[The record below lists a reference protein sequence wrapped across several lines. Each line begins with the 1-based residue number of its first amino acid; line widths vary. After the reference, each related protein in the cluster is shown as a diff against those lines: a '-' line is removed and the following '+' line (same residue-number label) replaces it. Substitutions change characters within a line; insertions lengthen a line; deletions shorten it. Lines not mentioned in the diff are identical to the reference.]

1 MNSRSFEVD
10 RVEPEPTVNT
20 PRSAAWLEPLL
31 SEAPVPV
38 REAKF
43 EAIGG
48 AGVGSHENMGP
59 DILREI
65 DRPV

>member
-10 RVEPEPTVNT
+10 RIEPERTVNT

-31 SEAPVPV
+31 SRAPVPL

-43 EAIGG
+43 EAIGR
-48 AGVGSHENMGP
+48 AGSVHTKT
-59 DILREI
+59 
-65 DRPV
+65 